1 MSRAGFRV
9 RAGGVAA
16 LVCAVSLAGCKKDEP
31 APAAPP
37 VAQATPQEP
46 AKVAPTAQAQAP
58 DAGPADAE
66 AETPTPFNYKNVKLA
81 FAVGTLKLSYT
92 LENQGRKR
100 ARGSTCLWLHD
111 KDGEFIDRL
120 DMGPISLKGGESD
133 VFEDTKGFDDTLWK
147 QVSTVQLYAAQN
159 CYSATLVGP
168 LSTPRRLD
176 TDGRPPL
183 EDVPPARRSE
193 DPAAGTQV
201 FRVKDVKLSQE
212 SPSDS
217 VSVTFTVTNTSST
230 RAKGE
235 VCVRLYDA
243 AGARCDVDGA
253 DADTFNLAPGASET
267 LTAALSLGDDKHWD
281 TAVQVRAFASQFGCL
296 DKEKEA
302 LSNIVAFPKP
312 DGIQAPREEEESAHG
327 HSYEDG
333 EELDGDNSDERG
345 APVAEPVEDSMQV
358 DDMSGESEAREAQAQ
373 DTE

>member
-1 MSRAGFRV
+1 
-9 RAGGVAA
+9 VAA
-16 LVCAVSLAGCKKDEP
+16 LVWAVSLAGCKKEEP

-37 VAQATPQEP
+37 VAQASAQEP
-46 AKVAPTAQAQAP
+46 AKVAEAP
-58 DAGPADAE
+58 KARDAGTAAAE

-81 FAVGTLKLSYT
+81 YAGGKVTLSYT

-100 ARGSTCLWLHD
+100 ARGATCLWLHD

-133 VFEDTKGFDDTLWK
+133 VFEDTKGFDETLWK
-147 QVSTVQLYAAQN
+147 QVSTVQLYAAQS
-159 CYSATLVGP
+159 CYSATLAGP

-193 DPAAGTQV
+193 DPEAGTQV

-217 VSVTFTVTNTSST
+217 VSVTFTVTNTGST
-230 RAKGE
+230 RAKAE

-243 AGARCDVDGA
+243 AGARCELDGA
-253 DADTFNLAPGASET
+253 DADSFNLAPGASET
-267 LTAALSLGDDKHWD
+267 FTSSLSLGDDKNWD
-281 TAVQVRAFASQFGCL
+281 AAVQVRAFASQFGCL

-312 DGIQAPREEEESAHG
+312 DAIQAPREEEETVHG
-327 HSYEDG
+327 HSLDDE
-333 EELDGDNSDERG
+333 EELDGDATDG
-345 APVAEPVEDSMQV
+345 PVAEPAEDSMQV
-358 DDMSGESEAREAQAQ
+358 DDMSGESEAQAQ